1 MIYTLR
7 PVDEDGDIRPVYAA
21 SELISGAEAVVV
33 YIRQRLRL
41 YAGEWWEDS
50 SDGNRI
56 LDMLQAGRL
65 SEADAPSVS
74 SYLSSYILDTPG
86 VVSLEDVSITLSD
99 RTLSYS
105 CTVITEYGSAYLSIS
120 QMDLFQ

>member
-7 PVDEDGDIRPVYAA
+7 PVDDDGDIRPVYAA

-33 YIRQRLRL
+33 YIRQRMKL
-41 YAGEWWEDS
+41 YAGEWWENS
-50 SDGNRI
+50 EEGNRI

-74 SYLSSYILDTPG
+74 SYLSSYIMETPG
-86 VVSLEDVSITLSD
+86 VVSLEDV
-99 RTLSYS
+99 RVNAEGRGLSYS
-105 CTVITEYGSAYLSIS
+105 CTVITEYGAVYLEIS
-120 QMDLFQ
+120 QGDLL

>member
-7 PVDEDGDIRPVYAA
+7 SVDDDGDIRPVYAA

-33 YIRQRLRL
+33 YIRQRMKL
-41 YAGEWWEDS
+41 YAGEWWENS
-50 SDGNRI
+50 EEGNRI

-74 SYLSSYILDTPG
+74 SYLSSYIMETPG
-86 VVSLEDVSITLSD
+86 VVSLEDV
-99 RTLSYS
+99 RVNAEGRGLSYS
-105 CTVITEYGSAYLSIS
+105 CTVITEYGAAYLEIS
-120 QMDLFQ
+120 QGDLL

>member
-7 PVDEDGDIRPVYAA
+7 PVDDDGDIRPVYAA

-33 YIRQRLRL
+33 YIRQRMKL
-41 YAGEWWEDS
+41 YAGEWWENS
-50 SDGNRI
+50 EEGNRI

-74 SYLSSYILDTPG
+74 SYLSSYIMETPG
-86 VVSLEDVSITLSD
+86 VVSLEDV
-99 RTLSYS
+99 RVNAEGRGLSYS
-105 CTVITEYGSAYLSIS
+105 CTVITEYGAAYLEIS
-120 QMDLFQ
+120 QGDLL